1 MPKLTLDGIGAEA
14 PQGAA
19 VRGLAIIAG
28 LCLGLAASPAA
39 AQLAPSRSGSS
50 TVTYMGAEEAMSE
63 LSRFGRCYA
72 RERRNDAHS
81 LIATRPSSREE
92 AEVYR
97 RLFNGSVS
105 CIAPGTSLRMPVAY
119 VRGAIAEGLHRVGN
133 GIPDTLRQ
141 TAPALAE
148 VRNLSDAARCY
159 AATHQNEVRALLAT
173 TAGSRQEFQAVS
185 ALMPALS
192 ACIPAGAATQ
202 FDATVIRFRLAEA
215 QLRLGAPGVSSG
227 N

>member
-1 MPKLTLDGIGAEA
+1 M
-14 PQGAA
+14 
-19 VRGLAIIAG
+19 RGFAIIAA
-28 LCLGLAASPAA
+28 LCVGLAASPAA
-39 AQLAPSRSGSS
+39 AQLASSRSGSS
-50 TVTYMGAEEAMSE
+50 TVAYMGAEEAMSE

-72 RERRNDAHS
+72 REQRNDSYS

-97 RLFNGSVS
+97 RLFNGDVG
-105 CIAPGTSLRMPVAY
+105 CIAPGTSLSMPLAY

-133 GIPDTLRQ
+133 GIPENLRQ
-141 TAPALAE
+141 TAPTLAE

-159 AATHQNEVRALLAT
+159 AAGHQNEVRDLLAT
-173 TAGSRQEFQAVS
+173 AAGSRDEFQAVS
-185 ALMPALS
+185 ALMPQFS

-215 QLRLGAPGVSSG
+215 QLRLGAPGASSG